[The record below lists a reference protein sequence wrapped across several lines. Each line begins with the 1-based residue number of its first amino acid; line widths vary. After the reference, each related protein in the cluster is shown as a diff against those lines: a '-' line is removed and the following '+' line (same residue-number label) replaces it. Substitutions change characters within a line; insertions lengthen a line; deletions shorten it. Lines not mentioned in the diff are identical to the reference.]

1 MEKKNKEFNL
11 EMIGEIQKNISEA
24 LKQWS
29 DIMLTADADQWAYY
43 LDYDDEDMLNA
54 LLIFM
59 HVWQN
64 NAIKRQVIDGDNA
77 AEKMEKFR
85 DMVKEC
91 YGIDT
96 LELSEKVIEKKQKN
110 E

>member
-1 MEKKNKEFNL
+1 MKKA
-11 EMIGEIQKNISEA
+11 QISEINQHIKDA

-43 LDYDDEDMLNA
+43 LDYDDEDMFNA

-77 AEKMEKFR
+77 AEKMKMFR

-96 LELSEKVIEKKQKN
+96 FELSEKVIEKKQKN